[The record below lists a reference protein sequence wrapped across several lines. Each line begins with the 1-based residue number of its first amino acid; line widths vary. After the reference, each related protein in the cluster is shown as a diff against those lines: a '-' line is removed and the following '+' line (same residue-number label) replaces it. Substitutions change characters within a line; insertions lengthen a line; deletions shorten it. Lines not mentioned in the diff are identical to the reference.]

1 MCLLVT
7 KVASTLLVRLYSTSS
22 LSQCLSLST
31 LCPLYVVLWC
41 FWQVS
46 DLCPLLYTLV
56 ADVAVD
62 WTLVER
68 VSIAGWIWL
77 SSAVLVGLML
87 LAVGALL
94 GEFAMAV
101 CW

>member
-1 MCLLVT
+1 M
-7 KVASTLLVRLYSTSS
+7 
-22 LSQCLSLST
+22 
-31 LCPLYVVLWC
+31 
-41 FWQVS
+41 
-46 DLCPLLYTLV
+46 CPLLYTLV